1 MFKRNKNATADAND
15 LTVDSNSS
23 PQTSEQNI
31 DSLVDLPK
39 TRWER
44 LWPAMACGSGLFSD
58 GYINNVIGSVS
69 TILGKIYGAVYT
81 ESAAVKNISAITFAG
96 TVAGMIIFGYT
107 SDKWGRAN
115 TLTLSTLILFVFA
128 ALGAGAYGYHGSA
141 GGLFAALAAY
151 RFLVGVGIGGEY
163 PAGSVACS
171 EASGELKAGTRNRW
185 FIIFT
190 NVMIDWGFV
199 IGAFVPYLLVVIC
212 TENHLRAAWR
222 IALGLGVVPPMLL
235 IYLRLKLKEPEEF
248 QRESMK
254 HVKIPYGLVFKYYW
268 FRLFVVSLIWFI
280 YDFSTYSF
288 GIYSSKILSN
298 IYGDTAPLSQSF
310 GWNTVLNL
318 FYIPGAILGSF
329 FSDLVGPRYALA
341 IGVSLQGIV
350 GFIMSGLYPTLSQVK
365 NVPAFVVVY
374 GIFLSLG
381 EFGPGDNIGL
391 LASKTSATGVRGQY
405 YAVAAA
411 IGKIGAFVGT
421 YVFPYIEAAGGKG
434 NASAQYPFYVSSSLC
449 ILSALLALFCLPHV
463 GQDTITT
470 EDLKFREYLESKGW
484 DTNQMGM
491 RKGENLEAATAR
503 RAEIGEKQEEVV
515 SSS

>member
-1 MFKRNKNATADAND
+1 MFNRNKKTKADANND
-15 LTVDSNSS
+15 LSANSNSRT
-23 PQTSEQNI
+23 Q
-31 DSLVDLPK
+31 DLVPIADLQK

-69 TILGKIYGAVYT
+69 TMLGKIYGTVYT
-81 ESAAVKNISAITFAG
+81 GSAAVKNISAITFAG

-115 TLTLSTLILFVFA
+115 TLTLSTVILIVFA
-128 ALGAGAYGYHGSA
+128 ALGAGAYGYQGTTQ
-141 GGLFAALAAY
+141 GLFAALAAY

-190 NVMIDWGFV
+190 NVMIDFGFV
-199 IGAFVPYLLVVIC
+199 VGAFIPYLLVVIC
-212 TENHLRAAWR
+212 TEDHLRAAWR
-222 IALGLGVVPPMLL
+222 IALGLGVVPPLLL

-254 HVKIPYGLVFKYYW
+254 HVSIPYGLVIKHYW

-298 IYGDTAPLSQSF
+298 IYGDSAPLSQSF
-310 GWNTVLNL
+310 GWNTVINL
-318 FYIPGAILGSF
+318 FYIPGAVGGSF
-329 FSDLVGPRYALA
+329 FSDWVGPRYALA

-381 EFGPGDNIGL
+381 ELGPGDNIGL
-391 LASKTSATGVRGQY
+391 IASKTSATGVRGQY

-434 NASAQYPFYVSSSLC
+434 SASAQYPFYVSSSLC
-449 ILSALLALFCLPHV
+449 ILSAFLALFCLPHI
-463 GQDTITT
+463 GQDTITS

-484 DTNQMGM
+484 DTNQLGL
-491 RKGENLEAATAR
+491 RKGENLEDATNR
-503 RAEIGEKQEEVV
+503 RTEAVGEKQEETA
-515 SSS
+515 SS

>member
-1 MFKRNKNATADAND
+1 MFSRSRKSAADVND
-15 LTVDSNSS
+15 IAVNSSNSS
-23 PQTSEQNI
+23 PPQS
-31 DSLVDLPK
+31 VDPLADIPK

-69 TILGKIYGAVYT
+69 TMLGKIYGKAYT
-81 ESAAVKNISAITFAG
+81 ESSAVKNISAITFAG
-96 TVAGMIIFGYT
+96 TVAGMLIFGYT

-115 TLTLSTLILFVFA
+115 TLTLSTVILIVFA
-128 ALGAGAYGYHGSA
+128 ALGSGAYGYHGSTT
-141 GGLFAALAAY
+141 GLFAALAAY

-171 EASGELKAGTRNRW
+171 EASGELKEGTRNRW

-199 IGAFVPYLLVVIC
+199 VGAFVPYLLVVIC
-212 TENHLRAAWR
+212 TEDHLRAAWR
-222 IALGLGVVPPMLL
+222 ISLGLGVLPPLL
-235 IYLRLKLKEPEEF
+235 LFYLRLKLKEPEEF

-254 HVKIPYGLVFKYYW
+254 NVSIPYGLVFKYYW
-268 FRLFVVSLIWFI
+268 FRLFIVALIWFI

-298 IYGDTAPLSQSF
+298 IYGDSAPLSQSF
-310 GWNTVLNL
+310 GWNTVINL

-329 FSDLVGPRYALA
+329 FSDMIGPRYALA
-341 IGVSLQGIV
+341 IGVTLQGIV
-350 GFIMSGLYPTLSQVK
+350 GFIMAGLYPTLSLVK
-365 NVPAFVVVY
+365 NVPAFVIVY

-381 EFGPGDNIGL
+381 ELGPGDNIGL
-391 LASKTSATGVRGQY
+391 LASKTCATGVRGQY
-405 YAVAAA
+405 YAAAAA

-421 YVFPYIEAAGGKG
+421 YIFPYIEAAGGDA
-434 NASAQYPFYVSSSLC
+434 NSTAQYPFYVSSSLC
-449 ILSALLALFCLPHV
+449 IFSAILAVVFLPHV

-470 EDLKFREYLESKGW
+470 EDLRFREYLESKGW

-491 RKGENLEAATAR
+491 RKGENVEEAMVR
-503 RAEIGEKQEEVV
+503 RTEERTDDVGEKQ
-515 SSS
+515 

>member
-1 MFKRNKNATADAND
+1 MFKRNKNTTAEAND

-23 PQTSEQNI
+23 PHTIEQNI
-31 DSLVDLPK
+31 DSLADLPK

-69 TILGKIYGAVYT
+69 TILGKIYGTVYT

-171 EASGELKAGTRNRW
+171 EASGELKSWHPKSMVHHLHKRHDRLGICYRRFCSISIGCYLHGKPFARCLENCTWSWCRASYALDLSPTQIEGTR
-185 FIIFT
+185 
-190 NVMIDWGFV
+190 
-199 IGAFVPYLLVVIC
+199 
-212 TENHLRAAWR
+212 R
-222 IALGLGVVPPMLL
+222 IP
-235 IYLRLKLKEPEEF
+235 
-248 QRESMK
+248 ESMK

-470 EDLKFREYLESKGW
+470 EDLRFREYLQSKGW
-484 DTNQMGM
+484 DTNQLGM

-503 RAEIGEKQEEVV
+503 QAEVGEKQEEVV
-515 SSS
+515 SS

>member
-1 MFKRNKNATADAND
+1 MFKQDKNTTADAND

-23 PQTSEQNI
+23 PETIEQNI
-31 DSLVDLPK
+31 DSLDDLPK

-69 TILGKIYGAVYT
+69 TILGKIYGTVYT

-128 ALGAGAYGYHGSA
+128 GLGAGAYGYHGSA

-405 YAVAAA
+405 YAIAAA

-491 RKGENLEAATAR
+491 RKGESLEAATAR
-503 RAEIGEKQEEVV
+503 RAEVGEKQEVV
-515 SSS
+515 SS

>member
-1 MFKRNKNATADAND
+1 MFNRNKKSAAEAND

-23 PQTSEQNI
+23 PGNSDPLADI
-31 DSLVDLPK
+31 PK
-39 TRWER
+39 TKWER

-69 TILGKIYGAVYT
+69 TMLGKIYGKTYT

-115 TLTLSTLILFVFA
+115 TLTLSTVILIVFA
-128 ALGAGAYGYHGSA
+128 ALGAGSYGYQGST

-163 PAGSVACS
+163 PAGSVGCS

-199 IGAFVPYLLVVIC
+199 IGAFVPYLMVVIC
-212 TENHLRAAWR
+212 SEDHLRAAWR
-222 IALGLGVVPPMLL
+222 ISLGLGVVPPLL
-235 IYLRLKLKEPEEF
+235 LFYLRLKLKEPEEF

-254 HVKIPYGLVFKYYW
+254 NVKIPYGLVIRYYW
-268 FRLFVVSLIWFI
+268 FRLLIVSLIWFI

-298 IYGDTAPLSQSF
+298 IYGDSAPLSQSF
-310 GWNTVLNL
+310 GWNTVINL

-329 FSDLVGPRYALA
+329 FSDWIGPRYALA
-341 IGVSLQGIV
+341 IGVTLQGVV
-350 GFIMSGLYPTLSQVK
+350 GFIMSGLYPVLSKVK

-381 EFGPGDNIGL
+381 ELGPGDNIGL

-405 YAVAAA
+405 YAIAAA
-411 IGKIGAFVGT
+411 VGKIGAFVGT
-421 YVFPYIEAAGGKG
+421 YIFPYIEAAGGDA
-434 NASAQYPFYVSSSLC
+434 NASAQYPFYVSSSGC
-449 ILSALLALFCLPHV
+449 ILSAILALCFLPHV

-470 EDLKFREYLESKGW
+470 EDLSFREYLESKGW
-484 DTNQMGM
+484 DTNQMGL
-491 RKGENLEAATAR
+491 RKADNLEEAAGR
-503 RAEIGEKQEEVV
+503 REVGEKQEELV

>member
-1 MFKRNKNATADAND
+1 MFKRNKNTTAEAND

-23 PQTSEQNI
+23 PHTIEQNI
-31 DSLVDLPK
+31 DSLADLPK

-69 TILGKIYGAVYT
+69 TILGKIYGTVYT

-470 EDLKFREYLESKGW
+470 EDLRFREYLQSKGW
-484 DTNQMGM
+484 DTNQLGM

-503 RAEIGEKQEEVV
+503 QAEVGEKQEEVV
-515 SSS
+515 SS

>member
-1 MFKRNKNATADAND
+1 MFNRNNKNTADAND

-23 PQTSEQNI
+23 PQNI
-31 DSLVDLPK
+31 DPLADLPK

-69 TILGKIYGAVYT
+69 TILGKIYGKVYT

-115 TLTLSTLILFVFA
+115 TLTLSTMILIVFA
-128 ALGAGAYGYHGSA
+128 ALGAGAYGYHGSS

-199 IGAFVPYLLVVIC
+199 IGAFVPYVLVVIC

-222 IALGLGVVPPMLL
+222 IALGLGVVPPLLL

-298 IYGDTAPLSQSF
+298 IYGDSAPLSQSF
-310 GWNTVLNL
+310 GWNTVINL

-341 IGVSLQGIV
+341 IGVALQAIV
-350 GFIMSGLYPTLSQVK
+350 GFIMSGLYPTLSKVK

-421 YVFPYIEAAGGKG
+421 YVFPYIEAAGGDG

-449 ILSALLALFCLPHV
+449 ILSAFLALFCLPHV

-470 EDLKFREYLESKGW
+470 EDLKFREYLESQGW
-484 DTNQMGM
+484 DTNQLGL
-491 RKGENLEAATAR
+491 RKGENLEDATAR
-503 RAEIGEKQEEVV
+503 RADLVGEKQ
-515 SSS
+515 